1 MYTFGSEYAKGRAA
15 GSEETE
21 DDALPMWDI
30 AHVENSETSSPG
42 CAASYEKDG
51 KMVRNQ
57 AELSVKINERNH
69 LRMLVCIRGGYD
81 CLDGELDLASSDAVP
96 AASRA
101 CQQSPVITTCPR
113 SWPSTRD
120 TIGTTKESPTS
131 HRVFDI

>member
-1 MYTFGSEYAKGRAA
+1 MYSWTLVYTFKSEYTWGGAA
-15 GSEETE
+15 GSKETE

-30 AHVENSETSSPG
+30 AHVENSSPR
-42 CAASYEKDG
+42 CAASYEKDR

-57 AELSVKINERNH
+57 AELSIKINERNH

-101 CQQSPVITTCPR
+101 CQ
-113 SWPSTRD
+113 
-120 TIGTTKESPTS
+120 
-131 HRVFDI
+131 